1 MYLPKQATIEQSCD
15 WLQAKTGE
23 AWVLARLLE
32 SGAVPSFWLDYSP
45 DWPTIVFGGRKEGY
59 LASMPFAGDT
69 ERLATEGNDA
79 LVTMFY
85 SHDGELIAP
94 TPGLRVAL
102 ADLRFSREDVENLV
116 PAASRPAAPACAIV
130 GEPERRFA
138 RLRALGGDAKHKDG
152 EWKITGISALVQSEK
167 SEGLKRSDEK
177 TIRADLKKAAESE
190 REAKRANAFDGLGQR

>member
-23 AWVLARLLE
+23 TWVLARLLE

-45 DWPTIVFGGRKEGY
+45 DWPAIVFGGRKEGY

-85 SHDGELIAP
+85 SHDGELVAP

-102 ADLRFSREDVENLV
+102 ADLRFSREDVEDLA
-116 PAASRPAAPACAIV
+116 PAASRHTAPACATV
-130 GEPERRFA
+130 SEPERRLA
-138 RLRALGGDAKHKDG
+138 RLRTLGGDAKYKHG
-152 EWKITGISALVQSEK
+152 NWKITEIVALTNIEK
-167 SEGLKRSDEK
+167 SEGRGRSDQK
-177 TIRADLKKAAESE
+177 TIRIDIKEAAQHELD
-190 REAKRANAFDGLGQR
+190 AKRAGLFDGMLSR

>member
-45 DWPTIVFGGRKEGY
+45 GWPAIVFGGRKEGY

-69 ERLATEGNDA
+69 ERLAIEGNDA

-85 SHDGELIAP
+85 SHDGELVAP

-102 ADLRFSREDVENLV
+102 ADLRFSREDVARIAEIINAAQNAQAAQVALATKPMPV
-116 PAASRPAAPACAIV
+116 HQPAQAAPPA
-130 GEPERRFA
+130 P
-138 RLRALGGDAKHKDG
+138 
-152 EWKITGISALVQSEK
+152 W
-167 SEGLKRSDEK
+167 
-177 TIRADLKKAAESE
+177 
-190 REAKRANAFDGLGQR
+190 